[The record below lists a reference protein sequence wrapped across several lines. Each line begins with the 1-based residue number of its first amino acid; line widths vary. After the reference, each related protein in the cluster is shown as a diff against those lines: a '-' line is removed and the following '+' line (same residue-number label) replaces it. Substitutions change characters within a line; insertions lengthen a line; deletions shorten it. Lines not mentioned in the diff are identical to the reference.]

1 MRERHYQSFIQSSIH
16 LIEEERNTNMQSING
31 KRVVYWIVDGST
43 TSGTCILT
51 SCVTPESRSFFHD
64 EADGTALLDCG
75 RPAGHRRS
83 RAHRKGDVGGSA
95 RHRGRRDDHARAG
108 HHRDDGGL
116 LRVRTQNQLSS
127 RWLLLAVSRI
137 CTNMA
142 FRLPTWVHTGHHRDN
157 GRILRVRTVSAQL
170 SVTVISG
177 FKNMCQ
183 YGSPLTVMG
192 AHRIPPIIFI

>member
-1 MRERHYQSFIQSSIH
+1 MSLFQSNLRKQIRNLLKILNFVKIIHYYSKLF
-16 LIEEERNTNMQSING
+16 
-31 KRVVYWIVDGST
+31 
-43 TSGTCILT
+43 TS
-51 SCVTPESRSFFHD
+51 
-64 EADGTALLDCG
+64 LL
-75 RPAGHRRS
+75 
-83 RAHRKGDVGGSA
+83 

-157 GRILRVRTVSAQL
+157 GRILRVRTESAQL